1 MKPFHPSISLNK
13 DPAERSVSLKH
24 LSLHLKR
31 TSGWAHQW
39 KMMFNPHI
47 TKQTQEVI
55 FSRKIVKPF
64 HPSVS
69 LNEVPVEHSASLK
82 HLSLHIDQK
91 LNFKKV
97 YTDEKTS
104 KEQKG
109 I

>member
-1 MKPFHPSISLNK
+1 MISNINLFTDDVSIFSIVYYIN
-13 DPAERSVSLKH
+13 VSTDEIND
-24 LSLHLKR
+24 LKR
-31 TSGWAHQW
+31 TSGWADQW
-39 KMMFNPHI
+39 KPHI
-47 TKQTQEVI
+47 TKQAQEVL

-69 LNEVPVEHSASLK
+69 LNEVPVECSASLK